1 LGRRRDLGDRLER
14 EFKPETRAGLP
25 LGGAATYKS
34 ANIFRRQPMPQT
46 IYVLNGPN
54 LNLLG
59 TREPEKY
66 GRATLAEVET
76 LCKATAERFGLAL
89 DFRQSNMEGELVNWI
104 QEAHAK
110 KAAGIVLNPA
120 GYTTTSIAILDALLA
135 VSATV
140 PTIECHITNIHTRES
155 FRQNSYVSK
164 AAKAVIA
171 GFGIEGYALA
181 ITGLAGMIGA
191 KEKRA

>member
-1 LGRRRDLGDRLER
+1 MADR
-14 EFKPETRAGLP
+14 K
-25 LGGAATYKS
+25 
-34 ANIFRRQPMPQT
+34 T

-54 LNLLG
+54 MNMLG

-66 GRATLAEVET
+66 GRATLADVEK
-76 LCKATAERFGLAL
+76 LCRATVKRFGLDL
-89 DFRQSNMEGELVNWI
+89 EFRQSNSEGELVDWI

-110 KAAGIVLNPA
+110 KAAGIVINPA

-135 VSATV
+135 VGLPV
-140 PTIECHITNIHTRES
+140 IELHITNIHARES

-164 AAKAVIA
+164 AAKAVMA
-171 GFGIEGYALA
+171 GFGVEGYALA

-191 KEKRA
+191 KDKK